1 MLDAKSKPSF
11 LKAIKAV
18 MWSFFGIR
26 KGRDHQRDLAG
37 LNPVHVILA
46 AVLCG
51 ACFILVLITV
61 IHVVVAK

>member
-1 MLDAKSKPSF
+1 MPDAQTKPSF

-18 MWSFFGIR
+18 MCSFFGIR

-61 IHVVVAK
+61 VHVVIAK